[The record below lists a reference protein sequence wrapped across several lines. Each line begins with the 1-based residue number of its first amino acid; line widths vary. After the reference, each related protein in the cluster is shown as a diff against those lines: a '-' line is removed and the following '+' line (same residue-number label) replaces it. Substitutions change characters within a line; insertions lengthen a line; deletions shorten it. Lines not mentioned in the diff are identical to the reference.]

1 MRQNAQGSQG
11 AQATGRKKVQGWNIR
26 LLVWEINMLKQL
38 ADIVAV
44 LILADTE
51 VSSQEIAA
59 FVVGCEGLGFK
70 TEVIEK
76 TLWESLQAVEKSSN
90 QDEFFQKA
98 CQSLPANRRDLALA
112 IGVSVVLAD
121 EVLEQSEVDRLIAL
135 RLMLGLSEDSLI
147 KFVAQMA
154 SVQPNLEVVV

>member
-1 MRQNAQGSQG
+1 
-11 AQATGRKKVQGWNIR
+11 
-26 LLVWEINMLKQL
+26 MLKQL

-44 LILADTE
+44 LILADAE

-76 TLWESLQAVEKSSN
+76 TLGESLEAVEKSSN
-90 QDEFFQKA
+90 HDEFFQKA
-98 CQSLPANRRDLALA
+98 CQSLPAKQRDLALA

-147 KFVAQMA
+147 KFVAQLA
-154 SVQPNLEVVV
+154 SVQPNLDVVV